1 MLSAIVDD
9 LLIRTGNP
17 EDGVT
22 RTGEGATERDPYRS
36 QFNYLWKSLMPG
48 IKQTVVGHG
57 TVVKRHRHR
66 DDRPISGRPRFR
78 IPTAAATG
86 IPCNRSESTAGRRRS
101 AAARK

>member
-57 TVVKRHRHR
+57 TVVK
-66 DDRPISGRPRFR
+66 D
-78 IPTAAATG
+78 TATG
-86 IPCNRSESTAGRRRS
+86 TTGDKRPSAVQDSDGGSNRYSL
-101 AAARK
+101 